1 MHFLD
6 REESPQSYVRWGG
19 KMISEDSEVFSVAKM
34 DTVHI
39 SEQLVEPQLTTS
51 RERPVSFVF
60 LAVLGLE
67 TESCWLTTPMRIGG
81 RWV

>member
-1 MHFLD
+1 MICADF
-6 REESPQSYVRWGG
+6 EVSSVG
-19 KMISEDSEVFSVAKM
+19 KMYI
-34 DTVHI
+34 VHI
-39 SEQLVEPQLTTS
+39 

-81 RWV
+81 RWVPSGNPKVAKIPSNS